1 MTDATGR
8 LLDLGQLGDL
18 SARPIEEIRELRAQ
32 CQRAE
37 VRLSF
42 LRRLIQGRL
51 DIVASDLARRAEG
64 GAAPDL
70 AGLVKSL
77 PGILADAARQP
88 GSGPGRLPTYL
99 APGDMGE
106 LTAELDAIVDPRT
119 LATLADQDKNHVRNL
134 AERLSSREREVS
146 DERRRLHDHIDVLQ
160 AELTRRYKTGQ
171 ASVETLLQ

>member
-1 MTDATGR
+1 MTDAAGH
-8 LLDLGQLGDL
+8 LLGLDQLGDL
-18 SARPIEEIRELRAQ
+18 TTRPIEEIRDLRGA
-32 CQRAE
+32 CQRDE

-51 DIVASDLARRAEG
+51 DIVRADLARRAEG

-70 AGLVKSL
+70 AELVERL
-77 PGILADAARQP
+77 PKILADAAPEP

-106 LTAELDAIVDPRT
+106 LTAELDAIVDPLT
-119 LATLADQDKNHVRNL
+119 LATLAERTQDEVRDV
-134 AERLSSREREVS
+134 AERLSRREREVS
-146 DERRRLHDHIDVLQ
+146 DRRRRLHDHIDFLQ

-171 ASVETLLQ
+171 ASVESLLQ